1 MASKVA
7 GVQSRAKTKKKQKDV
22 KVKKSDSR
30 NRSAMSRETE
40 ARHEREELKLF
51 WEGVELSYLHKG
63 ELGDFMGK
71 HGQTDV
77 DGLSI
82 TVAGGRVEVAKVS
95 PWSVGLIDPSWNYK
109 VGWDLGLGLLIF
121 YSIIQVPLEVAFEE
135 LFEADGFYVF
145 DFIITGIFVL
155 DIAFTCFTAIVDP
168 ATEEFILNQRVI
180 MREYA
185 KFWLWIDVASAVPFE
200 PIYLAMA
207 GHEDST
213 DDTGSSGVDDDD
225 GNTAQDLGKVRLV
238 KVLRLIRLVK
248 LVRAM
253 KLGKLEAYIQ
263 ELHVNP
269 VFVDVV
275 KLIMQIFVVAHI
287 VACLWYSV
295 ADYDLDPHEP
305 SWINSN
311 PLEDEFQNSTI
322 KDRYVVSFYWTITT
336 MLSIGYGDFSAQNTS
351 EYIFSIVVMILGGIS
366 FGAVI
371 AQTTRLIES
380 RNPQAKA
387 FKLKMDELK
396 SYLEEKTLP
405 DFVKIEAKDAYTY
418 YFGKKSSLA
427 ETGLLDDVP
436 KHMLNKLISHIYWKE
451 KEVVKLFRTYDENF
465 VVQIVTKSNPFQV
478 KAGELVYS
486 AGDIADEIYFICR
499 GSVRFTTHDGVNDV
513 VCGYIREGGYFG
525 DFEYFKHTTRLCDH
539 YAAHECNV
547 LAIKYDIFDVASDSN
562 VEEGVRF
569 MLETRRRYEVFSR
582 LKSDERNKAIV
593 LVDQDGI
600 DDDDD
605 PKHEALHKATE
616 ELRHNVSAAA
626 IENYRNLVRQAGGVI
641 VRERIWVDG
650 FDQMSS
656 TRLDL
661 GRDVDDRS
669 TKRMERI
676 MYLNSLG
683 FVEIAEEF
691 PWQIERRGLIYHKSS
706 KKGWWDGIIG
716 VLIVYSTISIPVVIG
731 FDMFSDTTFVFDNVV
746 DLLFGLDILA
756 CMWTTYRDEVEEAIV
771 VEKSVIRTH
780 YYKTWFFVDFFSW
793 FPFDT
798 IVELFAANSNEV
810 ALTRLLKTLRL
821 VRLLKLA
828 RLVKLAKYMNAVED
842 RTGISPHTFDLIKL
856 TIEVVFIGHMIACL
870 WWYYSINMSPGNSWW
885 DDHVAGKEELF
896 ASLGRE
902 YPEPDLNEKYLTV
915 LYWTITT
922 LSTVGYGDISPHNT
936 SERILSIFIMIVG
949 ASVFGYIVAN
959 VSTLMSSLNE
969 ASARVNER
977 VCEVSEYLYERQ
989 CPDILSAGI
998 VKHLKHL
1005 FSLESSFDE
1014 TEILSRLPGQLRK
1027 KLLMI
1032 QHKETLD
1039 KISIFRYVKN
1049 DSVVIYLF
1057 EKMHAYYY
1065 SANEDIISQGV
1076 VATEILFIT
1085 NGSCTVYKDTPL
1097 SKLVALKKPM
1107 PVRKRHTEIKPGQK
1121 VDEHR
1126 RVKPRAAK
1134 VSDKGSIK
1142 VRLLNFWDR
1151 FRVGGCAFSKYKVAA
1166 GSKNK
1171 KKNMGRRNLKGVH
1184 AMGSQHS
1191 LNRHEARNKSDM
1203 LFSNG
1208 LAGKIPGGIGLNSET
1223 KKVGVLGPGDFVGHL
1238 ALMKGSATLN
1248 RDKHIT
1254 TVRAQNLVSIFGL
1267 SKFDI
1272 PQIIRE
1278 QPTVALQL
1286 QIALGGAIEHN
1297 TMAVRKLSALTK
1309 KRAFFSEI
1317 RTKWEAVS
1325 GANQK
1330 KDVMKTQLQR
1340 TSASGK
1346 ALQAIRLV
1354 KAPASTGVGGLHGHP
1369 SAKRM
1374 PAPELGMG
1382 MAVRGNMSFRPQ
1394 GGGLSSIA
1402 VFKKMRAAHR
1412 WDLLRREVRTAAR
1425 YAYTMHA
1432 MNLRK
1437 QRMSVLLGR
1446 VPSPYDPSVD
1456 RDEDEEAR
1464 LDAEYAL
1471 QFAQL
1476 ECMQDPPP
1484 PIPKYVLRSVY
1495 QEHFSEKLGML
1506 DNKNDDDFTK
1516 DWITS
1521 HVRLKH
1527 RYGNTGLGVGRLHQ
1541 SCPNFHSIIVEIPE
1555 DVEQQKSKTATG
1567 GGPSGSDSDADSDN
1581 AEEGAKDDA
1590 QADGGGLKRRQS
1602 FPSLDNNEWMAE
1614 YGNFL

>member
-1 MASKVA
+1 
-7 GVQSRAKTKKKQKDV
+7 
-22 KVKKSDSR
+22 
-30 NRSAMSRETE
+30 
-40 ARHEREELKLF
+40 
-51 WEGVELSYLHKG
+51 
-63 ELGDFMGK
+63 
-71 HGQTDV
+71 
-77 DGLSI
+77 
-82 TVAGGRVEVAKVS
+82 
-95 PWSVGLIDPSWNYK
+95 
-109 VGWDLGLGLLIF
+109 
-121 YSIIQVPLEVAFEE
+121 
-135 LFEADGFYVF
+135 
-145 DFIITGIFVL
+145 
-155 DIAFTCFTAIVDP
+155 
-168 ATEEFILNQRVI
+168 
-180 MREYA
+180 
-185 KFWLWIDVASAVPFE
+185 
-200 PIYLAMA
+200 
-207 GHEDST
+207 
-213 DDTGSSGVDDDD
+213 
-225 GNTAQDLGKVRLV
+225 
-238 KVLRLIRLVK
+238 
-248 LVRAM
+248 M

-269 VFVDVV
+269 VLVDVV

-311 PLEDEFQNSTI
+311 PLDDEFKNSTI

-405 DFVKIEAKDAYTY
+405 DFVKYEAKDAYTY

-451 KEVVKLFRTYDENF
+451 KEVVKLFRTFDENF

-478 KAGELVYS
+478 KAGDLVYS

-499 GSVRFTTHDGVNDV
+499 GSVRFTMHDGVNDV

-547 LAIKYDIFDVASDSN
+547 LSIKYDIFDMASDSN

-593 LVDQDGI
+593 LVDQDAI

-605 PKHEALHKATE
+605 PNHDALHKATE
-616 ELRHNVSAAA
+616 KLRHNVSAAA
-626 IENYRNLVRQAGGVI
+626 IENYKKLVRQSGGVI

-650 FDQMSS
+650 FEQKSS

-676 MYLNSLG
+676 MFLNALG
-683 FVEIAEEF
+683 LVEIAEEF
-691 PWQIERRGLIYHKSS
+691 PWQIERRGLIYHKSA
-706 KKGWWDGIIG
+706 KKSWWDGIIG

-798 IVELFAANSNEV
+798 IVELFAASNNEI

-885 DDHVAGKEELF
+885 DYHVAGKEELF

-936 SERILSIFIMIVG
+936 SERILSILIMIVG

-977 VCEVSEYLYERQ
+977 VSEVSEYLYERQ

-1005 FSLESSFDE
+1005 FSMESSFDE

-1039 KISIFRYVKN
+1039 KIPIFRYVKN

-1065 SANEDIISQGV
+1065 SANEDIITQGV

-1085 NGSCTVYKDTPL
+1085 NGSCIVYKDTPL
-1097 SKLVALKKPM
+1097 SKLAGFRKPM
-1107 PVRKRHTEIKPGQK
+1107 PVRMRRPEIKPGQM
-1121 VDEHR
+1121 VDDHR
-1126 RVKPRAAK
+1126 RVKSRAAK
-1134 VSDKGSIK
+1134 VSDKRSIK
-1142 VRLLNFWDR
+1142 DHVLGVWDR
-1151 FRVGGCAFSKYKVAA
+1151 FGVGGSSFSKYKVAA
-1166 GSKNK
+1166 GNTTKIK
-1171 KKNMGRRNLKGVH
+1171 GRKGLKGLH

-1208 LAGKIPGGIGLNSET
+1208 HAGKIPGFNSET
-1223 KKVGVLGPGDFVGHL
+1223 KKVGVLGAGDFVGHL
-1238 ALMKGSATLN
+1238 ALMKGSKTLN

-1254 TVRAQNLVSIFGL
+1254 SVRAQNLVSVFGL

-1272 PQIIRE
+1272 PQIIRD

-1286 QIALGGAIEHN
+1286 QIALGTAIEHN
-1297 TMAVRKLSALTK
+1297 TLAVRKLSARTK
-1309 KRAFFSEI
+1309 KREFFGEI
-1317 RTKWEAVS
+1317 RTKWESVS
-1325 GANQK
+1325 GAQQK
-1330 KDVMKTQLQR
+1330 REPVR
-1340 TSASGK
+1340 PSSVSGK
-1346 ALQAIRLV
+1346 AMQAIRLV
-1354 KAPASTGVGGLHGHP
+1354 AAPVSTGVGAIHGHP
-1369 SAKRM
+1369 SAKRK
-1374 PAPELGMG
+1374 PIPE
-1382 MAVRGNMSFRPQ
+1382 RGSIRESLSVSQ
-1394 GGGLSSIA
+1394 KEGGVSAIVEL
-1402 VFKKMRAAHR
+1402 KKKRAQHR

-1432 MNLRK
+1432 MNLRR
-1437 QRMSVLLGR
+1437 QQMSVLMGR
-1446 VPSPYDPSVD
+1446 MPSPYNPSLD
-1456 RDEDEEAR
+1456 RNEEEEAR
-1464 LDAEYAL
+1464 LDAEHAL
-1471 QFAQL
+1471 HSAQL
-1476 ECMQDPPP
+1476 ECMRDPPP
-1484 PIPKYVLRSVY
+1484 RIPKYALRSVFR
-1495 QEHFSEKLGML
+1495 EHFSEKLGML
-1506 DNKNDDDFTK
+1506 DTKNDDDFTK
-1516 DWITS
+1516 HWITS

-1541 SCPNFHSIIVEIPE
+1541 SCPNLHSIVVKVPE
-1555 DVEQQKSKTATG
+1555 VLPKKTD
-1567 GGPSGSDSDADSDN
+1567 SGSDVDSDN
-1581 AEEGAKDDA
+1581 SDSDSDNEKDESNQNA
-1590 QADGGGLKRRQS
+1590 SQTDGGGLKRRQS